1 MQFWAPFPL
10 ANSTRQTIQ
19 LCADNWQGYQIQH
32 RTLLGGGLAATN
44 IGDAQ
49 MQSRWLT
56 MARHLPIAFF
66 LLVCAIAAIASPP
79 LAAGQAI
86 PTTTPMGSPTTLPLT
101 ANPTP
106 ATATVT
112 LSTTPPSRTSTIA
125 ESPTVPGTATVPATA
140 TGSATPTATGTPT
153 ASTTATSSPTATRGT
168 QAATTTPIA
177 SAPSTP
183 APIRARAVLATAVPT
198 NASIVTIRRTNVR
211 DTSFT
216 IVWTTDTAVAGYLNW
231 GPSGTEPATAAYDRR
246 GASATSTV
254 HSVTVND
261 LAPSTRYAFDIVSG
275 ATNFTNGGAH
285 FDVTTGPTLA
295 VTAPDLASGR
305 VTLGSGSTPTAA
317 LVWLQ
322 ASNATGVSAPV
333 STLVTAADA
342 GSWVLDLGSL
352 RTYDLSAAF
361 AVTADTVVTIQ
372 ADGGASGK
380 ASLRTTVAEARA
392 GRPVLTDLFEAPIK
406 IGWNLVA
413 LRATPLQT
421 MTAED
426 LCLSL
431 NGTEAGTAL
440 ELARW
445 ELGAWESHLCGLPP
459 NSFPMETGRGYF
471 IRASRATTWSYRGEQ
486 VLTPAPQ
493 PLTVGWNLVS
503 VATGTTSGPTVANT
517 CTTLNTAYGAGAAV
531 EFARW
536 QSGAWEGHRCGIPPN
551 NFTLDDGFG
560 YFVRIAQP
568 ALWRT
573 SSAPNCGTVDA
584 ARLIAVSGS
593 AVNLNL
599 PNWPRSDLLT
609 PLSVSAQSQVAVLA
623 SAASDTVQ
631 ARATTFIARI
641 PNVTVNASYGL
652 ACTLT
657 ILNSGTKPID
667 FVPQVT
673 VDSAFVDNRLWSDI
687 VNGLQMEIFIDGV
700 SRYLGPI
707 DTSRSWAPPYLER
720 IAATSA
726 MQYQVI
732 IYLPRE
738 YKQGYG
744 YDAARQSLI
753 VNLEYVFTRY

>member
-1 MQFWAPFPL
+1 
-10 ANSTRQTIQ
+10 
-19 LCADNWQGYQIQH
+19 
-32 RTLLGGGLAATN
+32 
-44 IGDAQ
+44 

-56 MARHLPIAFF
+56 MARRLPIAFF
-66 LLVCAIAAIASPP
+66 LLVCAVAAMTSPP

-86 PTTTPMGSPTTLPLT
+86 PTTTPMGSPTALPLT
-101 ANPTP
+101 ASLTP
-106 ATATVT
+106 ATATAA
-112 LSTTPPSRTSTIA
+112 LSTASPTRTSAIV
-125 ESPTVPGTATVPATA
+125 ESPTVPGTV

-153 ASTTATSSPTATRGT
+153 ASTTATSSPTEAHRT

-198 NASIVTIRRTNVR
+198 NASIVAMRRTNVR

-216 IVWTTDTAVAGYLNW
+216 IVWTTDTAVTGYLNW
-231 GPSGTEPATAAYDRR
+231 APSGTEPATAAYDRR
-246 GASATSTV
+246 GASVVSTV

-261 LAPSTRYAFDIVSG
+261 LDPSTGYVFDIVSG
-275 ATNFTNGGAH
+275 STKFTNNGVH
-285 FDVTTGPTLA
+285 FDVSTGPTLA

-305 VTLGSGSTPTAA
+305 VILGSRSVPADA
-317 LVWLQ
+317 LVWIE
-322 ASNATGVSAPV
+322 ASLAHGVSAPV
-333 STLVTAADA
+333 STLVTTADA
-342 GSWVLDLGSL
+342 GNWVLDLGSMPPS
-352 RTYDLSAAF
+352 YQSALD
-361 AVTADTVVTIQ
+361 AVTADTVLMIQ

-421 MTAED
+421 MSAED

-431 NGTEAGTAL
+431 NGTQAGTAL

-503 VATGTTSGPTVANT
+503 VPTGTTSGPTVADT
-517 CTTLNTAYGAGAAV
+517 CTTVNTAYGAGAAV

-573 SSAPNCGTVDA
+573 SSVPNCGSVDLS
-584 ARLIAVSGS
+584 RLVATSGTS
-593 AVNLNL
+593 LTLNL
-599 PNWPRSDLLT
+599 PGWPRASS
-609 PLSVSAQSQVAVLA
+609 PIAQLSVLPPSSANAA
-623 SAASDTVQ
+623 SAASGAVQ
-631 ARATTFIARI
+631 TRVTGFLARI
-641 PNVTVNASYGL
+641 PISKRWFWSADEIDCGLTFVNSSA
-652 ACTLT
+652 
-657 ILNSGTKPID
+657 KPID
-667 FVPQVT
+667 FLPQTT
-673 VDSAFVDNRLWSDI
+673 VDYDFKDSELWTDI
-687 VNGLQMEIFIDGV
+687 ENGLQMEIFIDGV
-700 SRYLGPI
+700 TRYLGPI
-707 DTSRSWAPPYLER
+707 DTTRAATPPYLER
-720 IAATSA
+720 LGSTSA
-726 MQYQVI
+726 ANIEVI
-732 IYLPRE
+732 TYLPRTSSLFKYINNPLYSWSPYFSYLSYIYYISYISFNLE
-738 YKQGYG
+738 F
-744 YDAARQSLI
+744 LI
-753 VNLEYVFTRY
+753 VRY